1 MSSGDLEIR
10 QRSYLTVCA
19 INLCI
24 LWFSIYQIHQFV
36 TLDNLYCQF
45 LSPFIFLQD
54 SWEWGALLPLSVSS
68 QSNRLL
74 WRQKRA
80 APPAAVDKILS
91 GGRLLPGNCLSVFQ
105 CVPQELPSILPL
117 CAAQIAY
124 FARTRLRIKLCHV
137 LHAQTRD
144 FLCLLWTPCH
154 VLVFS
159 YYAGFIK
166 AFSNEPLRWPIS
178 DQSVVRGLSVGA
190 SLPLFLALVSRTWLV
205 QTYIKWVQYGRAG
218 CIWGQS
224 VGGKTIKPVTARG
237 NLH

>member
-1 MSSGDLEIR
+1 MGIVFCSTSGGPKITRLKPPYFRLWVYCPVSSGDLKIR
-10 QRSYLTVCA
+10 RRWYLTVCA

-36 TLDNLYCQF
+36 TLDNIYCQF

-80 APPAAVDKILS
+80 APPPAAVDKILS
-91 GGRLLPGNCLSVFQ
+91 GWRLLPGNCLSVFQ

-137 LHAQTRD
+137 LHAQTWD

-154 VLVFS
+154 VLVLLLCWF
-159 YYAGFIK
+159 YKGF
-166 AFSNEPLRWPIS
+166 F
-178 DQSVVRGLSVGA
+178 
-190 SLPLFLALVSRTWLV
+190 
-205 QTYIKWVQYGRAG
+205 
-218 CIWGQS
+218 
-224 VGGKTIKPVTARG
+224 
-237 NLH
+237 